1 MKKVATSALLLILAV
16 FVTGTLITLAMPLGE
31 KGSLIL
37 VALVP
42 LLYATKE
49 KGAIAGFLGGLGA
62 IFWFA
67 FLTTTG
73 WFYQIKHLEP
83 SSGWNYTACGLYAF
97 VFAIFFA
104 IWADG
109 KNSERPTWWLAAI
122 AVALESFLLTQI
134 PAHLGLAL
142 YRAQLMK
149 ILAEIGGIWL
159 VSYAAWLA
167 NLWVVRTRYGWGYG
181 VVIIVLI
188 CGASI
193 GNKVTEPF
201 PEDRRGELVA
211 AIAQFQDGNE
221 DAMEAAT
228 KRLNSGTPFVV
239 WPEFGGIMFAPRG
252 DTTKL
257 KELSKN
263 TPAIITS
270 FPDNHAPLPYNVAS
284 LTSKGQESERYQK
297 RKLFAGEKNMH
308 TPGSKAGAVPFAP
321 AEGSVGLNICFDSCY
336 PSVIRETA
344 ALPGVKVIAL
354 PTIDPESKNHFVA
367 AMHAA
372 YTPFRAAESGV
383 SIIRADGRFGSM
395 FVNQYGTIESE
406 LKDGQA
412 TAYGWLQT
420 NRRWTLYQTL
430 GDWWL
435 YLSWLVAI
443 GYPISQA
450 LAKRKLA
457 PIQNESERVLKDQ

>member
-1 MKKVATSALLLILAV
+1 MKKAATSALQLILAALA
-16 FVTGTLITLAMPLGE
+16 TGTLITLAMPLGE

-42 LLYATKE
+42 LLFATKE

-104 IWADG
+104 VWADG
-109 KNSERPTWWLAAI
+109 KNSKRPIWWLAAL
-122 AVALESFLLTQI
+122 AVALESVLITQI

-142 YRAQLMK
+142 YWSEWAMVFASL
-149 ILAEIGGIWL
+149 GGIWL
-159 VSYAAWLA
+159 VSYLAWALNVWA
-167 NLWVVRTRYGWGYG
+167 SRAKWKALWVLLPMALIQYG
-181 VVIIVLI
+181 I
-188 CGASI
+188 
-193 GNKVTEPF
+193 
-201 PEDRRGELVA
+201 EDRKVDSGRGILPGNGNA

-228 KRLNSGTPFVV
+228 KRLHSGTPFVV

-257 KELSKN
+257 KELSTS

-308 TPGSKAGAVPFAP
+308 TPGSKAVAVPFAP
-321 AEGSVGLNICFDSCY
+321 AEGSIGLNICFDSCY

-372 YTPFRAAESGV
+372 YTPFRAAENGV
-383 SIIRADGRFGSM
+383 SVIRCDGRFGSM
-395 FVNQYGTIESE
+395 FVNSNGSITSE

-412 TAYGWLQT
+412 IHHGYLLP
-420 NRRWTLYQTL
+420 NRQSTVYQKL

-435 YLSWLVAI
+435 YLSWIIAI
-443 GYPISQA
+443 ASPIFW
-450 LAKRKLA
+450 KLQSRHSK
-457 PIQNESERVLKDQ
+457 PPKIPPVMH

>member
-1 MKKVATSALLLILAV
+1 MKKAAISALLLILAV
-16 FVTGTLITLAMPLGE
+16 FATGTLITLAMPLGE

-42 LLYATKE
+42 LLFATKE

-73 WFYQIKHLEP
+73 WFYEIKHLEP

-109 KNSERPTWWLAAI
+109 KNSNRPTWWLAAI
-122 AVALESFLLTQI
+122 AVALESVLLNQI

-142 YRAQLMK
+142 YRSGVVMIYATF
-149 ILAEIGGIWL
+149 GGVWL
-159 VSYAAWLA
+159 VSYLVWLC
-167 NLWVVRTRYGWGYG
+167 NLWVVRSKFGPVWVTGILALVSATLTPNAPR
-181 VVIIVLI
+181 VLTT
-188 CGASI
+188 SDI
-193 GNKVTEPF
+193 GRFTPAV
-201 PEDRRGELVA
+201 
-211 AIAQFQDGNE
+211 AQFQDGNE
-221 DAMEAAT
+221 DAMEIAT
-228 KRLNSGTPFVV
+228 KALNPRIPFVV

-252 DTTKL
+252 DTTRL
-257 KELSKN
+257 KQLSKS
-263 TPAIITS
+263 TPPIITS

-308 TPGSKAGAVPFAP
+308 TPGSKAVAVPFGP
-321 AEGSVGLNICFDSCY
+321 AEGTVGLNICFDSCY

-372 YTPFRAAESGV
+372 YTPFRAAENGV
-383 SIIRADGRFGSM
+383 TIIRADGRFGSM
-395 FVNQYGTIESE
+395 FVNSYGAITSE
-406 LKDGQA
+406 LKDGQS
-412 TAYGWLQT
+412 TAYDYLIP
-420 NRRWTLYQTL
+420 NREETVYRRF

-435 YLSWLVAI
+435 YLSWLTAI
-443 GYPISQA
+443 GTPIFWK
-450 LAKRKLA
+450 LRGHHGKPPKNKKRPDSK
-457 PIQNESERVLKDQ
+457 

>member
-1 MKKVATSALLLILAV
+1 MKKAAISALLLILAV
-16 FVTGTLITLAMPLGE
+16 FATGTLITLAMPLGE

-37 VALVP
+37 VALAP

-73 WFYQIKHLEP
+73 WFYEIKNLEP

-109 KNSERPTWWLAAI
+109 KNSKRPIWWLAAL
-122 AVALESFLLTQI
+122 AVALESILLTQI

-142 YRAQLMK
+142 YRSQPAMSVSSV
-149 ILAEIGGIWL
+149 GGIWL
-159 VSYAAWLA
+159 VSYFAWLINISTSRTKWGILQIAPLIAIIQFGIA
-167 NLWVVRTRYGWGYG
+167 NYRADPFRG
-181 VVIIVLI
+181 VSS
-188 CGASI
+188 GHQS
-193 GNKVTEPF
+193 
-201 PEDRRGELVA
+201 A

-221 DAMEAAT
+221 DAMGAAT
-228 KRLNSGTPFVV
+228 RGLHSGTPFVV

-257 KELSKN
+257 KELSKS

-270 FPDNHAPLPYNVAS
+270 FPDNNAPLPYNVAS

-297 RKLFAGEKNMH
+297 RELFAGEKNMH
-308 TPGSKAGAVPFAP
+308 TPGSKAVAVPFGP
-321 AEGSVGLNICFDSCY
+321 AEGTVGLNICFDSCY
-336 PSVIRETA
+336 PSIIRETA

-372 YTPFRAAESGV
+372 YTPFRSAENGV

-443 GYPISQA
+443 GYPVSQV
-450 LAKRKLA
+450 LAKKKKRPDSK
-457 PIQNESERVLKDQ
+457 

>member
-1 MKKVATSALLLILAV
+1 MKKAAISALLLILAV
-16 FVTGTLITLAMPLGE
+16 FATGTLITLAMPLGE

-37 VALVP
+37 VALAP

-142 YRAQLMK
+142 YRSGVVMVYATV
-149 ILAEIGGIWL
+149 GGIWL
-159 VSYAAWLA
+159 VSYLVWLS
-167 NLWVVRTRYGWGYG
+167 NLWVVRSKQGPLWATG
-181 VVIIVLI
+181 ILMILSILLSPQTPEVLS
-188 CGASI
+188 ANEI
-193 GNKVTEPF
+193 GRFTPAV
-201 PEDRRGELVA
+201 
-211 AIAQFQDGNE
+211 AQFQDGNE
-221 DAMEAAT
+221 DSMEAAT
-228 KRLNSGTPFVV
+228 RGLHSGTPFVV

-257 KELSKN
+257 KELSKT
-263 TPAIITS
+263 TPAIVTS
-270 FPDNHAPLPYNVAS
+270 FPDNNTPLPYNVAS

-308 TPGSKAGAVPFAP
+308 TPGSRPVAVPLQDV
-321 AEGSVGLNICFDSCY
+321 EGSIGLNICFDSCY

-372 YTPFRAAESGV
+372 YTPFRAAENGV

-395 FVNQYGTIESE
+395 FVNSSGVIKTE

-412 TAYGWLQT
+412 TQHGYLIPSRPA
-420 NRRWTLYQTL
+420 TLYQTL

-450 LAKRKLA
+450 LSKNKKRPDSK
-457 PIQNESERVLKDQ
+457 

>member
-1 MKKVATSALLLILAV
+1 MKKAANSALLLILAALA
-16 FVTGTLITLAMPLGE
+16 TGTLITLAMPLGE
-31 KGSLIL
+31 KGALIL

-42 LLYATKE
+42 LLFATKE

-67 FLTTTG
+67 YLTTTG
-73 WFYQIKHLEP
+73 WLYQIKHLEP
-83 SSGWNYTACGLYAF
+83 SSSWNYTACGLYAF

-109 KNSERPTWWLAAI
+109 KNSNRPTWWLAAL
-122 AVALESFLLTQI
+122 AVALESVLLTQI
-134 PAHLGLAL
+134 PAHLGLGL
-142 YRAQLMK
+142 YRSGVVMVYATF
-149 ILAEIGGIWL
+149 GGVWL
-159 VSYAAWLA
+159 VSYLVWLS
-167 NLWVVRTRYGWGYG
+167 NLWVVRSKHGPIWPL
-181 VVIIVLI
+181 IILLI
-188 CGASI
+188 LSGMLRPS
-193 GNKVTEPF
+193 T
-201 PEDRRGELVA
+201 PEILADDAVGRFTPAV
-211 AIAQFQDGNE
+211 AQFQDGNE
-221 DAMEAAT
+221 DAMEIAT
-228 KRLNSGTPFVV
+228 KKLNPRAPFVV

-257 KELSKN
+257 KELSKF

-270 FPDNHAPLPYNVAS
+270 FPDNHLPLPYNVAS

-308 TPGSKAGAVPFAP
+308 TPGSRAVAVPFEP
-321 AEGSVGLNICFDSCY
+321 ADGSIGLNICFDSCY

-344 ALPGVKVIAL
+344 KLPAVKVIAL

-372 YTPFRAAESGV
+372 YTPFRAAENGV
-383 SIIRADGRFGSM
+383 SMIRADGRFGSM
-395 FVNQYGTIESE
+395 FVDANGTITNE

-412 TAYGWLQT
+412 TRYGWLIPS
-420 NRRWTLYQTL
+420 RPATLYQIL

-435 YLSWLVAI
+435 YLCWLVAI
-443 GYPISQA
+443 GYPITHA
-450 LAKRKLA
+450 LAKRKNA
-457 PIQNESERVLKDQ
+457 PIQSESERVLKDQ

>member
-1 MKKVATSALLLILAV
+1 MKKAAISGLLLILAALA
-16 FVTGTLITLAMPLGE
+16 TGTLITLAMPLGE
-31 KGSLIL
+31 KGALIL

-67 FLTTTG
+67 YLTTTG
-73 WFYQIKHLEP
+73 WLSEIKHLEP

-109 KNSERPTWWLAAI
+109 KNSKRPIWWLAAL
-122 AVALESFLLTQI
+122 AVALESVLLSQI

-142 YRAQLMK
+142 YRDRVAMM
-149 ILAEIGGIWL
+149 ISTMGGIWL
-159 VSYAAWLA
+159 VSYVAWLINFA
-167 NLWVVRTRYGWGYG
+167 IVQSNKSWRIPITAISIALLLWKGQGSRPLGIAIPGT
-181 VVIIVLI
+181 
-188 CGASI
+188 SI
-193 GNKVTEPF
+193 
-201 PEDRRGELVA
+201 A
-211 AIAQFQDGNE
+211 AVAQFQDGSE

-228 KRLNSGTPFVV
+228 QKLNHRTQFVV

-252 DTTKL
+252 DTSKL
-257 KELSKN
+257 KELSRS
-263 TPAIITS
+263 TPAIVTS
-270 FPDNHAPLPYNVAS
+270 FPDDHSPLPFNVAS
-284 LTSKGQESERYQK
+284 VTNKGYESERYQK

-308 TPGSKAGAVPFAP
+308 TPGSKAVAVPLERVF
-321 AEGSVGLNICFDSCY
+321 GNVGLNICFDSCY

-372 YTPFRAAESGV
+372 YTPFRAAENGV
-383 SIIRADGRFGSM
+383 SIVRCDGRFGSM
-395 FVNQYGTIESE
+395 FVNRYGNIETE
-406 LKDGQA
+406 LKDEQKA
-412 TAYGWLQT
+412 TYGLLQPH
-420 NRRWTLYQTL
+420 RRWTPYQTL

-443 GYPISQA
+443 GYPINQA